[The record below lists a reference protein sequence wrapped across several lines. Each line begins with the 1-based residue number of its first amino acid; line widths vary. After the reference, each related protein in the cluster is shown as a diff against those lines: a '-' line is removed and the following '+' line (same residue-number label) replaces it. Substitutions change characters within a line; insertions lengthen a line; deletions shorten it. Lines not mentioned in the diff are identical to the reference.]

1 MSNGNASDN
10 SSNTSNKSLAQ
21 VVFTEMK
28 HDDPVFLELKRL
40 LLNGRRSEAI
50 NLVCKHDSRFQDSQ
64 AKEFIGLIM
73 HTLRD
78 TIVDKPDQRN

>member
-1 MSNGNASDN
+1 MVE
-10 SSNTSNKSLAQ
+10 KSLAQ

-28 HDDPVFLELKRL
+28 HDDPIFMELKKL

-50 NLVCKHDSRFQDSQ
+50 NLVCEHDSRFQDSQ
-64 AKEFIGLIM
+64 AKELIGLIM

-78 TIVDKPDQRN
+78 TIIDRPDSNN